1 MVTDSHR
8 LTGFCTLHCHPGVS
22 IVAAFFKESFFLRSN
37 LAMRTERRKAT
48 RHPFVARAEI
58 IDEKENARTSSK
70 ISDLSLSGCYVEMM
84 NPFPEGTAVVIEIY
98 TEDEMLEA
106 HGTVARIEPKQ
117 GMGLAFDE
125 LPPYFANVL
134 NKWIKETKS
143 MKAN

>member
-1 MVTDSHR
+1 
-8 LTGFCTLHCHPGVS
+8 
-22 IVAAFFKESFFLRSN
+22 VAIP
-37 LAMRTERRKAT
+37 TERRKAT

-70 ISDLSLSGCYVEMM
+70 ISDLSLNGCFVEIG
-84 NPFPEGTAVVIEIY
+84 NPFPEGTSVVIEIY

-125 LPPYFANVL
+125 LPPYFAGIL
-134 NKWIKETKS
+134 NKWIKESKSTKV
-143 MKAN
+143 N